1 MTLHSH
7 ALRDSADSA
16 MDPSTIVM
24 DTPLQNHSPSDHEN
38 QLEAHLLQ
46 PPHPDAWSRLKIEV
60 ASPSPWL
67 GTSSTLYSKTASR
80 RKTTPPLSEKTV
92 KIPLRFRRPTLPKG
106 WAYEEG
112 VAEEGGREVKDE
124 AADLSLLSPST
135 HFSRYPR
142 RSTQEDKR
150 ASRAHPYTTRSRIRH

>member
-24 DTPLQNHSPSDHEN
+24 DTPLQNHSPSDQEN

-60 ASPSPWL
+60 ASPNPWL
-67 GTSSTLYSKTASR
+67 GTSSTLYSNTASR
-80 RKTTPPLSEKTV
+80 WKTTPPLSEKTV

-106 WAYEEG
+106 WVYEAD
-112 VAEEGGREVKDE
+112 VAEGGGEEVKAEVRDQ
-124 AADLSLLSPST
+124 SQSSQSRRS
-135 HFSRYPR
+135 SRYHR
-142 RSTQEDKR
+142 RSMRED
-150 ASRAHPYTTRSRIRH
+150 APDSRAHPYRTRSRNRR